1 MKDNMSIVLVIL
13 AITIIVLFSL
23 TLIGWAGL
31 FLLNLIGFHFA
42 YHWGLMLLTGLAIRV
57 VGCCFREIKSDKK

>member
-1 MKDNMSIVLVIL
+1 MKDNMLIVLAIL
-13 AITIIVLFSL
+13 ATAILVLFAL
-23 TLIGWAGL
+23 TLTGWAGL

-42 YHWGLMLLTGLAIRV
+42 YHWGLMLLTGLAITV

>member
-1 MKDNMSIVLVIL
+1 MSIVLAIL
-13 AITIIVLFSL
+13 AIAIIVLFSL
-23 TLIGWAGL
+23 TLTGWAGL

-57 VGCCFREIKSDKK
+57 VGYCFRENKSNKK